1 MPAARADSQAVVLGP
16 LPSASATWT
25 QVRKLTKLPLGQL
38 TQERGGR
45 ITDKS
50 KNASIYPFL
59 NRISPLITFIPNNHH
74 AFTAMPGLILLYS

>member
-1 MPAARADSQAVVLGP
+1 MPAAKADSQAVMLGP
-16 LPSASATWT
+16 LPSANAIWT
-25 QVRKLTKLPLGQL
+25 RVRKLTKLPLGQL

-45 ITDKS
+45 IRDKS

-59 NRISPLITFIPNNHH
+59 NHISPLITFTPNNHH